1 MAEVKEFSTD
11 VDGYPSSHSTELLAQ
26 IGISVKLD
34 RALALNAN
42 ACPELIARL
51 ARSSDKQ
58 TLRNIV
64 LNPQTPTAILL
75 KLAPKFPGE
84 FFLNP
89 VFDLLLMENPSLL
102 FELPVGVLKNILKR
116 PDCPESFLYWAAKH
130 GDKSHQL
137 ALVGRSDISVELL
150 NHVANG
156 PHVKPAEAAAGKLLT
171 C

>member
-11 VDGYPSSHSTELLAQ
+11 VVGNPSSHSAELSAQ
-26 IGISVKLD
+26 VGISVKLD
-34 RALALNAN
+34 RAIALHAN
-42 ACPELIARL
+42 ARPELIARL

-58 TLRNIV
+58 TLRNVV
-64 LNPQTPTAILL
+64 LNPQTPTAILI

-137 ALVGRSDISVELL
+137 ALVSRSEVSVELL
-150 NHVANG
+150 KHVANG

>member
-1 MAEVKEFSTD
+1 MAKAKEFSTD
-11 VDGYPSSHSTELLAQ
+11 VDEYPSSNSTELLAQ
-26 IGISVKLD
+26 VGISVKLD
-34 RALALNAN
+34 RAIALNAN

-58 TLRNIV
+58 TLRNVV
-64 LNPQTPTAILL
+64 LNPQTPKAILI

-89 VFDLLLMENPSLL
+89 VFDLLLLENPSLM
-102 FELPVGVLKNILKR
+102 FELPGGVLNNILKR
-116 PDCPESFLYWAAKH
+116 PDCPESFLYWAARH

-137 ALVGRSDISVELL
+137 ALVSRSEVSLDLL
-150 NHVANG
+150 KLVANG